1 LIDSIDEEVL
11 VSNFGDLVK
20 RLRKERS
27 LTLEAVAK
35 KIGSHK
41 GYVSGI
47 ENDKVNPPSVKIIK
61 KFAKLFNQDE
71 RTLVRIAWADKAP
84 AIIREDAQRVMTLAD
99 TEGAS
104 PVDLSRVPLLNTL
117 TTGYAAELSADGRV
131 KPSVNATLTLPK
143 SRLPLD
149 AAATVCDDAM
159 EQQGGSGFS
168 RGDVVLLAREEK
180 IRNGSIVYIVFS
192 LRQKRQALVRQVML
206 EQGDHI
212 VLQPLNKEFPLE
224 FLTHDDVDA
233 VYRVVG
239 KVGMFESSGVDMKV

>member
-1 LIDSIDEEVL
+1 M
-11 VSNFGDLVK
+11 SNFGDLVK

-84 AIIREDAQRVMTLAD
+84 AIIREDAQRVMALAD

-104 PVDLSRVPLLNTL
+104 PVDLSHVVLLNTVA
-117 TTGYAAELSADGRV
+117 TGLASDLGADGRV
-131 KPSVNATLTLPK
+131 KPAVNAMLALPK
-143 SRLPLD
+143 SRLPLEC
-149 AAATVCDDAM
+149 AATVCDDSM
-159 EQQGGSGFS
+159 EQQGGAGFS
-168 RGDVVLLAREEK
+168 RGDVVLLTKEEK
-180 IRNGSIVYIVFS
+180 IRNGSMVYIVFS

-239 KVGMFESSGVDMKV
+239 KVEMFESSGVDVKV

>member
-1 LIDSIDEEVL
+1 M
-11 VSNFGDLVK
+11 SNFGDLVK

-84 AIIREDAQRVMTLAD
+84 AIIREDAQRVMALAE

-104 PVDLSRVPLLNTL
+104 PVDLSHVPMLNTVA
-117 TTGYAAELSADGRV
+117 TGYASELGADGRV
-131 KPSVNATLTLPK
+131 KPAVSATLTLPK
-143 SRLPLD
+143 ARLPL
-149 AAATVCDDAM
+149 ACAVTVCDDSM

-168 RGDVVLLAREEK
+168 RGDVVLLTKEDK
-180 IRNGSIVYIVFS
+180 IRNGSLVYIVFS
-192 LRQKRQALVRQVML
+192 LRQKRQALLRQVML

-239 KVGMFESSGVDMKV
+239 RVEMFEASGVDMKV

>member
-1 LIDSIDEEVL
+1 MIRTIDEEAS

-84 AIIREDAQRVMTLAD
+84 AIIREDAEPISRIAPWESATRVAW
-99 TEGAS
+99 
-104 PVDLSRVPLLNTL
+104 R
-117 TTGYAAELSADGRV
+117 
-131 KPSVNATLTLPK
+131 
-143 SRLPLD
+143 
-149 AAATVCDDAM
+149 
-159 EQQGGSGFS
+159 
-168 RGDVVLLAREEK
+168 
-180 IRNGSIVYIVFS
+180 
-192 LRQKRQALVRQVML
+192 
-206 EQGDHI
+206 
-212 VLQPLNKEFPLE
+212 
-224 FLTHDDVDA
+224 
-233 VYRVVG
+233 
-239 KVGMFESSGVDMKV
+239 SSSHC

>member
-1 LIDSIDEEVL
+1 M
-11 VSNFGDLVK
+11 SNFGDLVK

-84 AIIREDAQRVMTLAD
+84 AIIREDAQRVMALAD
-99 TEGAS
+99 TEGSS
-104 PVDLSRVPLLNTL
+104 PVDLSHVPLLNTS
-117 TTGYAAELSADGRV
+117 TSGYASELAADGRL
-131 KPSVNATLTLPK
+131 KPAVNAVLALPK
-143 SRLPLD
+143 SRQALD
-149 AAATVCDDAM
+149 FAATVCDDSM
-159 EQQGGSGFS
+159 EQQGGMGFS
-168 RGDVVLLAREEK
+168 RGDVVLLSKEEK

-206 EQGDHI
+206 EQSDHI

-224 FLTHDDVDA
+224 FLTHDDIDA

-239 KVGMFESSGVDMKV
+239 KVELFEATGVDMKV

>member
-1 LIDSIDEEVL
+1 

-20 RLRKERS
+20 RLRKEKG

-47 ENDKVNPPSVKIIK
+47 ENDKVNPPSVKIIR
-61 KFAKLFNQDE
+61 KFTKLFVQDE
-71 RTLVRIAWADKAP
+71 KTLVRIAWADKAP
-84 AIIREDAQRVMTLAD
+84 QIIREDAQRILALAD
-99 TEGAS
+99 SDGGSSIELA
-104 PVDLSRVPLLNTL
+104 RIPLLNTVAS
-117 TTGYAAELSADGRV
+117 GYSSELAGESKV
-131 KPSVNATLTLPK
+131 KPAVTATLVLPR
-143 SRLPLD
+143 SRVTPEL
-149 AAATVCDDAM
+149 AATVCDASM
-159 EQQGGSGFS
+159 EQQAGPSFS
-168 RGDVVLLAREEK
+168 RGDVVLLTREEK
-180 IRNGSIVYIVFS
+180 IKNGSIVYIVYS
-192 LRQKRQALVRQVML
+192 MRQKRQALIRQVML

-239 KVGMFESSGVDMKV
+239 KVEMFESAGVDVKV

>member
-1 LIDSIDEEVL
+1 M
-11 VSNFGDLVK
+11 SNFGDLVK

-61 KFAKLFNQDE
+61 KFAKLFSQDE

-84 AIIREDAQRVMTLAD
+84 AIIREDAQRVMALAD

-117 TTGYAAELSADGRV
+117 ATGYAAELSADGRV

-149 AAATVCDDAM
+149 AAARLAVFQPDVILLDIRLPDLSGLQVCRHFQSYKKSRNVPILTMSAYGGEIDPVEVRRSGADGFLPKPLRLMDLKKRIEAM
-159 EQQGGSGFS
+159 
-168 RGDVVLLAREEK
+168 
-180 IRNGSIVYIVFS
+180 
-192 LRQKRQALVRQVML
+192 
-206 EQGDHI
+206 
-212 VLQPLNKEFPLE
+212 
-224 FLTHDDVDA
+224 
-233 VYRVVG
+233 VG
-239 KVGMFESSGVDMKV
+239 

>member
-1 LIDSIDEEVL
+1 

-20 RLRKERS
+20 RLRKERG

-61 KFAKLFNQDE
+61 KFAKLFTQDE

-84 AIIREDAQRVMTLAD
+84 AIIREDAQRVMALAD
-99 TEGAS
+99 SEGAS
-104 PVDLSRVPLLNTL
+104 PVDLSRVPLLNTVS
-117 TTGYAAELSADGRV
+117 TGYASELGADGRV
-131 KPSVNATLTLPK
+131 KPAVNAVLALPK
-143 SRLPLD
+143 SRLPLEC
-149 AAATVCDDAM
+149 AATVCDDSM
-159 EQQGGSGFS
+159 EQQGTGFS
-168 RGDVVLLAREEK
+168 RGDVVLLTKEEK
-180 IRNGSIVYIVFS
+180 IRNGSMVYIVFS

-233 VYRVVG
+233 IYRVVG
-239 KVGMFESSGVDMKV
+239 KVEMFESSGVDMKV

>member
-1 LIDSIDEEVL
+1 

-20 RLRKERS
+20 RLRKEKS

-47 ENDKVNPPSVKIIK
+47 ENDKVNPPSVKIIR
-61 KFAKLFNQDE
+61 KFAKLFAQDE
-71 RTLVRIAWADKAP
+71 KTLVRIAWADKAP
-84 AIIREDAQRVMTLAD
+84 QIIREDAQRILSLAEG
-99 TEGAS
+99 EGAS
-104 PVDLSRVPLLNTL
+104 SIELARVPLLNTVAS
-117 TTGYAAELSADGRV
+117 GYSADLGSDGRV
-131 KPSVNATLTLPK
+131 KPAVSAILVLPR
-143 SRLPLD
+143 SRVTPEF
-149 AAATVCDDAM
+149 AATVCDASM
-159 EQQGGSGFS
+159 EQQTGPNFS

-180 IRNGSIVYIVFS
+180 IRNGSVVYMVYS
-192 LRQKRQALVRQVML
+192 TRQKRQALIRQVML

-239 KVGMFESSGVDMKV
+239 KVELFESAAVDVKI